1 MPASSSSLAAAANAA
16 SNFARSASGSSAC
29 SSTFDDDAPFQLHRF
44 DEFGIQIGGFHG
56 GEGTLGRNQR
66 GDLLL
71 DPGDGLFARQCDL
84 GHRILGRIF
93 GLGLGG
99 LHDGLGFGLGIG
111 DDLGG
116 FALRFRDQTFGLGA
130 TLLQPLVVEL
140 LGQLLKFVLH
150 SVLIIVIQ

>member
-1 MPASSSSLAAAANAA
+1 MEWYHFLIIAV
-16 SNFARSASGSSAC
+16 
-29 SSTFDDDAPFQLHRF
+29 
-44 DEFGIQIGGFHG
+44 GI
-56 GEGTLGRNQR
+56 LV
-66 GDLLL
+66 
-71 DPGDGLFARQCDL
+71 
-84 GHRILGRIF
+84 
-93 GLGLGG
+93 GLGV
-99 LHDGLGFGLGIG
+99 GFGLGIG